1 VEKTCSK
8 KLNFYKSD
16 GVTPLEGPFAND
28 ETLPIMDIIAEEQ
41 LENAHETI
49 EDPNDSSV
57 DLLGDA
63 IAEVY
68 GPSHKCQHVEDMI
81 AEETVEQAEV
91 VSGSSKSV
99 ETEQHMVQ
107 LTTSTPENN
116 WSPSTESNLL
126 ESAPI
131 IVDTVMAPTTG
142 DQDGDN
148 QSGGGIPPLQLHQF
162 QLPKMTVTILRS
174 LTRL

>member
-1 VEKTCSK
+1 
-8 KLNFYKSD
+8 
-16 GVTPLEGPFAND
+16 
-28 ETLPIMDIIAEEQ
+28 
-41 LENAHETI
+41 
-49 EDPNDSSV
+49 
-57 DLLGDA
+57 LGDA

-131 IVDTVMAPTTG
+131 IVDTVMTPTTG

-148 QSGGGIPPLQLHQF
+148 QSGGGIPALQLHQF